1 MMRLLRRRRS
11 CSHGTNTTCSTI
23 TIIANQTISPL
34 VGGDYDGPR
43 NDDDDDKQNQ
53 NHQQQIQNHQQEVQ
67 QQQQQQQ
74 QLHRYHHNHRSSS
87 STPYSPLS
95 SPFSLLLSSSS
106 PLLSSYPSYLSFS
119 TTTGGK
125 GGSVASSAST
135 FESSSSSSSSTEE
148 AIAVAVA
155 EYNQK
160 KKEKEKK
167 KEEKKKKKE
176 KDDTSSSSNPFL
188 DHLGKVFLLAIASVI
203 ATLVRSSYSTSNR
216 NKIRDFIEESSV
228 CDPNEIEEFRTA
240 NAPKLTIEVMRKLIS
255 QFYQSQNNKEN
266 NTDFSMNPSA
276 SSSASHK
283 YDAFGEEKQHDQ
295 YLRCTYDDFIK
306 RVRKIMATQFDNKGQ
321 NEHVGG
327 IGGVTLSKAS
337 DSFTIESGHIMDR
350 LIESV
355 LESRR
360 RNGCLHCIRKVL
372 KNNHE
377 EHEPDEL
384 LPIALFWT
392 ALIAGMNGSVTDRIR
407 ILHEVLV
414 MEEQCIVR
422 GQTQQQDG
430 TTSDHIL
437 AANAVADAFDI
448 DVDVVVVPFS
458 RVRDMVGYLQE
469 TCQLPP
475 DTQIV
480 MTETKYPTQQYKRA
494 SPSELVPTVK
504 VDDDKEKVTTTTTTT
519 DDVGGE
525 NSNDNDHYGVDVV
538 EFAAILRTKS
548 VCAWGE
554 CYMKRKPGPEEFI
567 IDVVNNQN
575 QNENNHSENG
585 MHNYPSPSPT
595 TLSSN

>member
-1 MMRLLRRRRS
+1 MMRLLRRRRR
-11 CSHGTNTTCSTI
+11 CSNGTSTTCSNI

-34 VGGDYDGPR
+34 VGEDYDGQR
-43 NDDDDDKQNQ
+43 NNDADKQNQ
-53 NHQQQIQNHQQEVQ
+53 NHQQQIPNHQQVQ
-67 QQQQQQQ
+67 QRQQQQQ
-74 QLHRYHHNHRSSS
+74 QLRRYHHNHRSSS
-87 STPYSPLS
+87 STPYSLS
-95 SPFSLLLSSSS
+95 LSSSS
-106 PLLSSYPSYLSFS
+106 PFLSSSSCPSYLSFS

-135 FESSSSSSSSTEE
+135 LESSSSSTEE

-155 EYNQK
+155 DYNQK

-167 KEEKKKKKE
+167 KEEKNNNNT
-176 KDDTSSSSNPFL
+176 DDTSSSNPFL

-240 NAPKLTIEVMRKLIS
+240 NSPNLTIDVMRKLIT
-255 QFYQSQNNKEN
+255 QFYSTQNQNNNE

-276 SSSASHK
+276 SSSSHK
-283 YDAFGEEKQHDQ
+283 YDAFGGEKQQDQ
-295 YLRCTYDDFIK
+295 YLRCTYDEFIK
-306 RVRKIMATQFDNKGQ
+306 RVRRIMATQFDNKGQ

-350 LIESV
+350 LMESV
-355 LESRR
+355 LEGRR
-360 RNGCLHCIRKVL
+360 RHDCLHEIRQVL

-422 GQTQQQDG
+422 RQTQQQDG

-437 AANAVADAFDI
+437 AANVADAVDI
-448 DVDVVVVPFS
+448 DVDVVVPFS

-480 MTETKYPTQQYKRA
+480 MTDTKYPTQQYKRA

-504 VDDDKEKVTTTTTTT
+504 VDDDKEKLTTTT

-525 NSNDNDHYGVDVV
+525 NSNDNDNYGVDVV

-567 IDVVNNQN
+567 DVVNH
-575 QNENNHSENG
+575 QNENNHNDSG